1 MSEPET
7 LRTEQIEDMR
17 RRMPITR
24 ERVYLN
30 HAAVA
35 PLPAP
40 SAERMAALADTVTR
54 TGDRLWPERNEG
66 CERVRAAVVRLLGAG
81 ATHRVAFT
89 GNTSEALSALAWGL
103 DWRDGDN
110 VVGAEPEFP
119 SNVYPWLSLEPLG
132 VAYRPVP
139 AEGGRVTADTVLEAV
154 DERTRMVAISWVQYS
169 TGHRIDLERLA
180 AGCRER
186 DVLLV
191 VDAIQGVGALV
202 LDAEAL
208 GLDAVALG
216 SHKWLLGPEGVGLL
230 FVSDRVID
238 RFRSTRHGWRSVAG
252 RYEWGTID
260 PTPAEGALRF
270 EAGTLNAYG
279 IHALGASLEL
289 LLELGPEAVEARV
302 LALADRVAAGLD
314 GLGFELAGAR
324 GGGDRGAPGE
334 TSGIVA
340 GAHPERPAE
349 ELAEGLIEHDVIV
362 SHRAG
367 RLRFSPHVY
376 NTEEEIDR
384 ALEVLSGLV

>member
-1 MSEPET
+1 MSGPEP
-7 LRTEQIEDMR
+7 LRTERIEDLR

-24 ERVYLN
+24 ERTYLN

-40 SAERMAALADTVTR
+40 SAERMAALAETVVR

-66 CERVRAAVVRLLGAG
+66 CERVRAAAVRLLGAG
-81 ATHRVAFT
+81 APHRVAFT
-89 GNTSEALSALAWGL
+89 GNTSEALSAVAWGL

-110 VVGAEPEFP
+110 VVGAAPEFP

-139 AEGGRVTADTVLEAV
+139 EEGGRVTADAVLEAV
-154 DERTRMVAISWVQYS
+154 DERTRMVAISWVQYAS
-169 TGHRIDLERLA
+169 GHRIDLERLA
-180 AGCRER
+180 AGCRAR

-191 VDAIQGVGALV
+191 VDAIQGVGALA
-202 LDAEAL
+202 LDAEGL

-238 RFRSTRHGWRSVAG
+238 RLRSTRHGWRSVAG

-270 EAGTLNAYG
+270 EAGTLNVYG
-279 IHALGASLEL
+279 IHALGASLDL
-289 LLELGPEAVEARV
+289 LLGLGPQAVEVRV
-302 LALADRVAAGLD
+302 LALADRVAAGLER
-314 GLGFELAGAR
+314 LGFEIAAPR
-324 GGGDRGAPGE
+324 APGE
-334 TSGIVA
+334 TSGIVS
-340 GAHPERPAE
+340 GAHPDRPAE
-349 ELAEGLIEHDVIV
+349 DLAEALIERDVIV
-362 SHRAG
+362 SHRAD
-367 RLRFSPHVY
+367 RLRLSPHVY

-384 ALEVLSGLV
+384 ALEVLSSLV

>member
-1 MSEPET
+1 MSGPET
-7 LRTEQIEDMR
+7 LRTEQIEDLR

-66 CERVRAAVVRLLGAG
+66 CERVRAAIARLLGAG

-132 VAYRPVP
+132 VTYRPVP
-139 AEGGRVTADTVLEAV
+139 EEGGRVSADAVLDAV
-154 DERTRMVAISWVQYS
+154 DERTRLVAISWVQYS

-202 LDAEAL
+202 LDAETL

-230 FVSDRVID
+230 FVSDRVIE

-270 EAGTLNAYG
+270 EAGTLNVYG

-289 LLELGPEAVEARV
+289 LLDLGPEAVEARV
-302 LALADRVAAGLD
+302 LALADRVAAGLER
-314 GLGFELAGAR
+314 LGFELAAPR
-324 GGGDRGAPGE
+324 TPGE

-340 GAHPERPAE
+340 GAHPDRPAE
-349 ELAEGLIEHDVIV
+349 ELAEGLIARDVIV

-367 RLRFSPHVY
+367 RLRLSPHVY

-384 ALEVLSGLV
+384 ALETLAGLV